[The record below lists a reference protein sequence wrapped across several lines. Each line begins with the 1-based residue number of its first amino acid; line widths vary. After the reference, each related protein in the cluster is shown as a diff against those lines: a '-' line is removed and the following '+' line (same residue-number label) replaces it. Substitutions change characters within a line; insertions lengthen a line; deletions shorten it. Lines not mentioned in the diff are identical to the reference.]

1 MGVPVRLPP
10 AGPLRESRGGLTAP
24 APEGVRDHPGVIA
37 LPPLLYAAAL
47 GVVLVLRWL
56 WPWPM
61 ASYPA
66 VLWPGIGLVVFG
78 AAIAVWGR
86 RTLEGAGTNVNPSL
100 PTTAIVTTG
109 PFRYSRNPLYVA
121 LALFFLGLA
130 LALNTW
136 WGPVVLVPLLI
147 VMHQGVIAREERYLE
162 RKFGEDY
169 LRYKSRVRR
178 YL

>member
-1 MGVPVRLPP
+1 
-10 AGPLRESRGGLTAP
+10 LTGTAQDP
-24 APEGVRDHPGVIA
+24 RDHPGVIA
-37 LPPLLYAAAL
+37 LPPLLYAAGL

-56 WPWPM
+56 RPGPV

-66 VLWPGIGLVVFG
+66 VLWPGIGLVVLG
-78 AAIAVWGR
+78 AAIGAWGR
-86 RTLEGAGTNVNPSL
+86 RTMKAAGTNVNPSL
-100 PTTAIVTTG
+100 PTTSIVTTG

-121 LALFFLGLA
+121 LALLFLGLG

-136 WGPVVLVPLLI
+136 WGPIVLGPLLV
-147 VMHQGVIAREERYLE
+147 VMHWGVIAREERYLE
-162 RKFGEDY
+162 RKFGDDY